1 MKKQIVLAVTVAS
14 LLFVACDNE
23 IPVKPAVP
31 PDIMLRPSPPL
42 INSVYPATGTQG
54 SILTIL
60 GENFGPAI
68 LDNRVAFG
76 SAIAEI
82 TYIGYGILN
91 VRVPDL
97 PDGDYEIYVNVAG
110 QVRRAPQMFTIV
122 GSEHR

>member
-1 MKKQIVLAVTVAS
+1 MKKQIVLAFTVAS

-23 IPVKPAVP
+23 IFVKPAP
-31 PDIMLRPSPPL
+31 PGIALRPSPPV

-76 SAIAEI
+76 SANAEI
-82 TYIGYGILN
+82 TYIGYGVLK

-97 PDGDYEIYVNVAG
+97 SDGDYEIYVNVAG

-122 GSEHR
+122 GSERR